1 MSENLKDR
9 ARFVVQLF
17 RECDAIQLP
26 HRPTKEVLLGMIE
39 RIETLEHTL
48 DRVAAVLRLSLKYNS
63 AMHAGAAAH
72 NQHLLD
78 TLAEIEKVRGASG
91 EE

>member
-1 MSENLKDR
+1 MTDDLKKILLANGLD
-9 ARFVVQLF
+9 
-17 RECDAIQLP
+17 ECDDA
-26 HRPTKEVLLGMIE
+26 VA

-48 DRVAAVLRLSLKYNS
+48 DRVAAVLRLSLKYNT

-78 TLAEIEKVRGASG
+78 TLAEIEQVRGARTG
-91 EE
+91 MKETHE